1 MKATAEDKREAR
13 ERKDVFEIP
22 AFCPLEDSKPPY
34 VGFSQPRKHSSE
46 PLTRYQKWMRQRPDG
61 KINQDLKYH
70 YTRRWRPNVA
80 ER

>member
-13 ERKDVFEIP
+13 ERKDVLKIP
-22 AFCPLEDSKPPY
+22 AFCPLTAPKPRY

-46 PLTRYQKWMRQRPDG
+46 PLTRYQKWMRQRLDG
-61 KINQDLKYH
+61 SINQDLKYH
-70 YTRRWRPNVA
+70 YTKRWGANIS